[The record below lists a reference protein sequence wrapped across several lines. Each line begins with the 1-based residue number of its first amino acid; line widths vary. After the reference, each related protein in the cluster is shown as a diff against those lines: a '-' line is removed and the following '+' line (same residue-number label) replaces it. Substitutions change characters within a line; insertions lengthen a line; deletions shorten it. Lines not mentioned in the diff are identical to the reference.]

1 MLIHLESGI
10 CCTNEDQLDFYA
22 QKCYQSKR
30 YVAAGYHD
38 WLRTQQRSEQRSS
51 GFCNDDDLWVCEYC
65 QQNFWTQRGMNQ
77 HIASPI
83 HDPLVYACPGCDFRT
98 STLSG
103 LVQHVESSSC
113 EERIDG
119 GTRSI
124 GNMLHFLRVVFR

>member
-1 MLIHLESGI
+1 MVIHLESGT

-38 WLRTQQRSEQRSS
+38 WLRTQQRSAQRSS
-51 GFCNDDDLWVCEYC
+51 GFLTDDDLWVCEYC
-65 QQNFWTQRGMNQ
+65 RQNFRTQRGMNQ

-98 STLSG
+98 TTLSG

-124 GNMLHFLRVVFR
+124 GKMLHFLRVVFR

>member
-1 MLIHLESGI
+1 
-10 CCTNEDQLDFYA
+10 
-22 QKCYQSKR
+22 
-30 YVAAGYHD
+30 
-38 WLRTQQRSEQRSS
+38 
-51 GFCNDDDLWVCEYC
+51 
-65 QQNFWTQRGMNQ
+65 MNQ

-113 EERIDG
+113 EERIDE

-124 GNMLHFLRVVFR
+124 GKMLHFLRVVLR